1 MNALIAIK
9 EDRTASQE
17 SLLSTCR
24 VTKEAAE
31 LAIWTHYLA
40 AMDFKAS
47 KAWKATYKSWESC
60 CADNC
65 RDNKSGN
72 PVSLYVA
79 SYYRTLGSA
88 LPIAQAVELVTG
100 EMLLPTAA
108 RGIQAKINELVPE
121 DERAPEFVL
130 AMLGL
135 SYAAYPDSV
144 VPAKNVLDEAYQI
157 LAEERDSGTITT
169 PSGETF
175 VLKNEAHIQRLKERV
190 LIDRMNGNKPRLSL
204 RINVNQVMLAI
215 LRLAGGKDKKLPALG
230 AEITVLWN
238 EADS

>member
-1 MNALIAIK
+1 MNALISFQS
-9 EDRTASQE
+9 ASEE

-47 KAWKATYKSWESC
+47 KWWKPSYKSWEAA
-60 CADNC
+60 CADNP
-65 RDNKSGN
+65 N
-72 PVSLYVA
+72 SLYSA
-79 SYYRTLGSA
+79 SYYRTLQSA

-108 RGIQAKINELVPE
+108 RGIQAKINEIVPD

-135 SYAAYPDSV
+135 SYAAYPDAI
-144 VPAKNVLDEAYQI
+144 VPARNVLAEAYEV
-157 LAEERDSGTITT
+157 LAKERDSGAIDYEGKTYNYKDLAQ
-169 PSGETF
+169 
-175 VLKNEAHIQRLKERV
+175 VAQLRERV
-190 LIDRMNGNKPRLSL
+190 AMDIAARSTRSTIEIAETRHLGLL
-204 RINVNQVMLAI
+204 
-215 LRLAGGKDKKLPALG
+215 LRLARRLGYSVPTELKQLFWTWKD
-230 AEITVLWN
+230 
-238 EADS
+238 